1 MKKEL
6 IEFFRKLVE
15 APSPSGFEQPAQ
27 RVFKE
32 FVQPYCDELITDK
45 HGNVIASKHGKGKV
59 RIMLAGHA
67 DEVGMIVKHIDDDG
81 FIYFNAIG
89 GIDLNILPAKRV
101 DIHHGKKI
109 CRGVIGSKAIHLMD
123 RDKSKQAL
131 KEEDLWIDIGAKNR
145 EDAEKMVSI
154 GDVITYSH
162 GLEFLANQNIVS
174 KALDNKIGVFVV
186 GAVLQQLANDSLDA
200 GIFGVSSVQEE
211 IGLRGARTS
220 AYKINPDIGIAI
232 DVIPSTDYPTTN
244 KKRSGD
250 IKLGKGAVLCMGPNI
265 NNQVFKL
272 MKETADSTSVQYQIN
287 AIARATGTDANAMQI
302 TREGVATGL
311 ISIPNR
317 YTHAPSEIV
326 SLDDTMQAVKMVT
339 EFCRKITD
347 NTNLI
352 PE

>member
-6 IEFFRKLVE
+6 VDFFRKLVE

-32 FVQPYCDELITDK
+32 FVKPYCNEITTDK
-45 HGNVIASKHGKGKV
+45 HGNVIASKHGNGKV

-67 DEVGMIVKHIDDDG
+67 DEVGLIVKHIDDDG
-81 FIYFNAIG
+81 FIYFNTIG

-101 DIHHGKKI
+101 DIHHGNQI
-109 CRGVIGSKAIHLMD
+109 CRGIIGSKAIHLID

-131 KEEDLWIDIGAKNR
+131 KEEDLWIDIGAKNKQ
-145 EDAEKMVSI
+145 DAEKLVSI

-162 GLEFLANQNIVS
+162 GLEFLANQRIVS
-174 KALDNKIGVFVV
+174 KSLDNKVGVFVV
-186 GAVLQQLANDSLDA
+186 GAVLQQLANDTLDA
-200 GIFGVSSVQEE
+200 NIFGVSSVQEE

-220 AYKINPDIGIAI
+220 TYKINPDIGIAI
-232 DVIPSTDYPTTN
+232 DVIPSADYPTTN

-250 IKLGKGAVLCMGPNI
+250 IQLDKGAVLCIGPNI

-272 MKETADSTSVQYQIN
+272 IKASADAVSAQYQIT
-287 AIARATGTDANAMQI
+287 AIGRATGTDANAMQI

-317 YTHAPSEIV
+317 YTHAPSEII
-326 SLDDTMQAVKMVT
+326 SLDDTLQAVNIVT
-339 EFCRKITD
+339 DFCRKITD